1 MMKNYSFTVHET
13 KIIKSTFSGE
23 TEGNASQ
30 ISKNRLFAFK
40 PKFFEFCGIS
50 GPDIFAAQFVAVH
63 TFFFELSQM
72 CFFTWTEWSFKR
84 NFDQTF

>member
-1 MMKNYSFTVHET
+1 MKNYSFTVHET

-63 TFFFELSQM
+63 TFFLSFLR
-72 CFFTWTEWSFKR
+72 CAFSPGLSGSFKR